1 MKIKIIT
8 DGNESTAFTEVIA
21 PLETKEV
28 FQDSLDQ
35 ATEDISETETVT
47 NTNSLESI
55 FQEASETYNVDIK
68 LLEAVAKQESNF
80 NPDATSSSGAMGIM
94 QLMPGTAQSL
104 GVEDA
109 YDPYQNI
116 MGGAKYLSQMLNRYN
131 GDVTLALAAYNAGPG
146 NVDKYGGVPPFEQTQ
161 NYVTKVSAYYEQ
173 GVSVPEVT
181 YNTPS
186 KTDDSNLSEQL
197 ETLLKEFPEHPD
209 LYTDFTSRMVSITA
223 SSNEESTDSQKAY
236 QQLLG
241 NTNQVILDMLSDL
254 S

>member
-80 NPDATSSSGAMGIM
+80 N
-94 QLMPGTAQSL
+94 
-104 GVEDA
+104 
-109 YDPYQNI
+109 
-116 MGGAKYLSQMLNRYN
+116 
-131 GDVTLALAAYNAGPG
+131 
-146 NVDKYGGVPPFEQTQ
+146 
-161 NYVTKVSAYYEQ
+161 
-173 GVSVPEVT
+173 
-181 YNTPS
+181 
-186 KTDDSNLSEQL
+186 
-197 ETLLKEFPEHPD
+197 
-209 LYTDFTSRMVSITA
+209 
-223 SSNEESTDSQKAY
+223 
-236 QQLLG
+236 
-241 NTNQVILDMLSDL
+241 
-254 S
+254 